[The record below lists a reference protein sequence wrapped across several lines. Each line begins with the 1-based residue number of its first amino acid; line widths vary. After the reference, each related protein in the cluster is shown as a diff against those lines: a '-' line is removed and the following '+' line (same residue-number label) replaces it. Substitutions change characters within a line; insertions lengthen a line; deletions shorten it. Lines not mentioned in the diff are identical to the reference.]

1 MPHDVACLWFCW
13 TGETVSV
20 PSPAIKPQ
28 STLQDKTKTQVK
40 QEEKPVPPDIPSPK
54 HDDGEATENVSNDPK
69 DCVDTKEEEVPGKET
84 TLNKSVEKKVK
95 KHTRK
100 HSVETPNMNS
110 SSVTHQV
117 QSKLDSREGVS
128 SGNLDESSDTISPL
142 TTHGP
147 SASITRRGSDLSR
160 KRHHSMQP
168 NGTLASSR
176 QAGMSMSMCSL
187 PSQSRSASSGKV
199 RLGRLP
205 YSKKIFTRCKF
216 SWFLLISQTD
226 LLPQK

>member
-1 MPHDVACLWFCW
+1 M
-13 TGETVSV
+13 
-20 PSPAIKPQ
+20 
-28 STLQDKTKTQVK
+28 K
-40 QEEKPVPPDIPSPK
+40 QEEKPVPPDIPSPT

-84 TLNKSVEKKVK
+84 TLNKPVEKKVK

-117 QSKLDSREGVS
+117 QSKLDSQEGVS
-128 SGNLDESSDTISPL
+128 SGNLDESPDTISPL
-142 TTHGP
+142 TTHAP
-147 SASITRRGSDLSR
+147 SASITHRGSDLSR

-168 NGTLASSR
+168 TNFTLASSR

-199 RLGRLP
+199 RLETLP
-205 YSKKIFTRCKF
+205 YSKKCSLGANFHDF
-216 SWFLLISQTD
+216 H
-226 LLPQK
+226 